1 MASNWKLFSL
11 AAVKVYDYFVG
22 LTPAGEAEALIHELG
37 TFDIYSNSW
46 GPSDNGMIFAPLDE
60 VINAAFVKG
69 VTEVNCFYACF
80 G

>member
-1 MASNWKLFSL
+1 MKI
-11 AAVKVYDYFVG
+11 YDYYVG
-22 LTPAGEAEALIHELG
+22 LTSAGEAEALIHKLG

-69 VTEVNCFYACF
+69 VREVNCLGNVIMACI
-80 G
+80 